1 MIHFLY
7 FLNFLL
13 IYFYYIFILFGDFF
27 LGVFYLLE
35 EAGIEFNFPFD
46 FLLVFDGLLKLL
58 KTIL

>member
-1 MIHFLY
+1 MQF
-7 FLNFLL
+7 
-13 IYFYYIFILFGDFF
+13 FILFGDFF